1 MIWCCDTFSESIS
14 VRRTY
19 RLSSLLSVA
28 ALTSTQERFR
38 REKVLSAVAVAPQ
51 DTPGL
56 HRKLFIQE
64 VSAAAGH
71 GAFPAII

>member
-1 MIWCCDTFSESIS
+1 
-14 VRRTY
+14 
-19 RLSSLLSVA
+19 
-28 ALTSTQERFR
+28 LTSTQERLR
-38 REKVLSAVAVAPQ
+38 REKILSAGAVAPQ